1 MQYFAFHLINLHYF
15 NAALF
20 ADAPFVVAVALIT
33 VALCKYCSIL
43 CSTILMLYYL
53 ILHYIN
59 IPLIDVECLDD
70 ILLNVT
76 LFNVLLFKFKLFNF
90 VLFTLH
96 YLRLHR
102 SNVILIC
109 VSLVMLQYFNASTQ
123 FEFAL
128 FIVALLTVFRM
139 ASQKGPLPVFPP
151 VTSTNV
157 RIILQNF
164 LAFSFNSIVTLVQNF
179 KFMPSI
185 SPNYWTWNKTT
196 PKKVV
201 FLVKYL

>member
-33 VALCKYCSIL
+33 VALFNVALCKYCSIL

-96 YLRLHR
+96 R

-157 RIILQNF
+157 GISLQNF